1 MQYLNFFKQVDSNG
15 QISKTLIQIN
25 AAVIDQKVGFQKL
38 MLNVLNNYVMK
49 NNEIQDNDYPL
60 APDKIETKKEI
71 LSCYQLNIADFC
83 NIPIGNVKK

>member
-15 QISKTLIQIN
+15 QISKALIQIN
-25 AAVIDQKVGFQKL
+25 AAVIDQKVVFQKL
-38 MLNVLNNYVMK
+38 ILNVLNNYVMK

-60 APDKIETKKEI
+60 APDRIETKKEI
-71 LSCYQLNIADFC
+71 LPSYQLNIADFY